1 MRQQSPSSVSTRRAG
16 ARAGQRTA
24 RRAAGAPAGTP
35 PRPLPPRPPQTPRRP
50 PPALEQKADRAPCGR
65 VTATEID
72 YEGSIAIDEDLLERV
87 DIRPYEQVHI
97 YNINSGNRFITY
109 VISAERGSGTFS
121 INGAAA
127 RLAQINDRIIV
138 AAYGNIDTDKEKHQ
152 PKVLLL
158 DTSNKVV
165 ENS

>member
-1 MRQQSPSSVSTRRAG
+1 MLKSKLHRAS
-16 ARAGQRTA
+16 
-24 RRAAGAPAGTP
+24 
-35 PRPLPPRPPQTPRRP
+35 
-50 PPALEQKADRAPCGR
+50 

-72 YEGSIAIDEDLLERV
+72 YEGSIAIDENLLELA

-97 YNINSGNRFITY
+97 YNINTGSRFITY
-109 VISAERGSGTFS
+109 VINAQRGSGTFS

-138 AAYGNIDTDKEKHQ
+138 AAYGNIDVDKEKYQ
-152 PKVLLL
+152 PKVILL
-158 DTSNKVV
+158 DACNQVI

>member
-1 MRQQSPSSVSTRRAG
+1 MLKSKLHRA
-16 ARAGQRTA
+16 
-24 RRAAGAPAGTP
+24 
-35 PRPLPPRPPQTPRRP
+35 
-50 PPALEQKADRAPCGR
+50 R

-72 YEGSIAIDEDLLERV
+72 YEGSIAIDENLLERV

-97 YNINSGNRFITY
+97 YNINSGDRFITY

-138 AAYGNIDTDKEKHQ
+138 AAYGNIDIDKEKHQ

-158 DTSNKVV
+158 DSSNKVI
-165 ENS
+165 E

>member
-1 MRQQSPSSVSTRRAG
+1 MQRIMLKSKLHRA
-16 ARAGQRTA
+16 
-24 RRAAGAPAGTP
+24 
-35 PRPLPPRPPQTPRRP
+35 
-50 PPALEQKADRAPCGR
+50 R

-97 YNINSGNRFITY
+97 YNISSGSRFITY

-138 AAYGNIDTDKEKHQ
+138 AAYGNIDIDKEKHQ

-158 DTSNKVV
+158 DSSNKVI
-165 ENS
+165 E

>member
-1 MRQQSPSSVSTRRAG
+1 LQRIILKSKLHRA
-16 ARAGQRTA
+16 
-24 RRAAGAPAGTP
+24 
-35 PRPLPPRPPQTPRRP
+35 
-50 PPALEQKADRAPCGR
+50 R

-87 DIRPYEQVHI
+87 DIQPYEQVHI
-97 YNINSGNRFITY
+97 YNINSGDRFITY
-109 VISAERGSGTFS
+109 VITAERGSGTFS

-138 AAYGNIDTDKEKHQ
+138 AAYGNIDNNNKHQ

-158 DTSNKVV
+158 DASNKVV
-165 ENS
+165 EVS

>member
-1 MRQQSPSSVSTRRAG
+1 MLKSKLHRA
-16 ARAGQRTA
+16 
-24 RRAAGAPAGTP
+24 
-35 PRPLPPRPPQTPRRP
+35 
-50 PPALEQKADRAPCGR
+50 R

-97 YNINSGNRFITY
+97 YNINSGDRFVTY

-138 AAYGNIDTDKEKHQ
+138 AAYGNIDTEKEKYE
-152 PKVLLL
+152 PKTLLL
-158 DTSNKVV
+158 DASNKVV
-165 ENS
+165 EDS

>member
-1 MRQQSPSSVSTRRAG
+1 MLKSKLHRA
-16 ARAGQRTA
+16 
-24 RRAAGAPAGTP
+24 
-35 PRPLPPRPPQTPRRP
+35 
-50 PPALEQKADRAPCGR
+50 R

-72 YEGSIAIDEDLLERV
+72 YEGSIAIDKDLLERV
-87 DIRPYEQVHI
+87 DIQPYEQVHI

-138 AAYGNIDTDKEKHQ
+138 AAYGNIDKDKEKHQ
-152 PKVLLL
+152 PKILLL
-158 DTSNKVV
+158 DASNKVI
-165 ENS
+165 EDS